1 MKTKAQPKVSVL
13 LDKLADLGWEYT
25 CNTMTR
31 SGMQTYDEIMQYMG
45 VLEEGEHWNEDAYQ
59 DKNCDH
65 SMKFLVTD
73 IEFDFDDDYP
83 EDITGNTEHICNNDL
98 DTYFI
103 ASNWDRQEIV
113 DGHLGVWEADDEDD
127 LIEELTAASGW
138 CIKKIDYHIQL
149 K

>member
-65 SMKFLVTD
+65 QHEQVRNHM
-73 IEFDFDDDYP
+73 
-83 EDITGNTEHICNNDL
+83 G
-98 DTYFI
+98 
-103 ASNWDRQEIV
+103 
-113 DGHLGVWEADDEDD
+113 
-127 LIEELTAASGW
+127 
-138 CIKKIDYHIQL
+138 
-149 K
+149 